1 MLSFSRKIALV
12 YQGSIENDTITLIPT
27 KRMQQNERALAELEK
42 TRERAIQDILK
53 AKNDPLG

>member
-1 MLSFSRKIALV
+1 
-12 YQGSIENDTITLIPT
+12 
-27 KRMQQNERALAELEK
+27 MQQNERALAELEK